1 MKKFFFFGI
10 YIGDMAFL
18 FVFTMKTINVATTFI
33 ISVSSHFICLVF
45 AISDISAALQ
55 LLFSLTNFYLDYKRI
70 RPLIN
75 EHIKRNKKA
84 KYKDFNEKVVD

>member
-1 MKKFFFFGI
+1 MKNVFFLDI

-18 FVFTMKTINVATTFI
+18 FVFTMKAINLATTF

-45 AISDISAALQ
+45 AISDISVALQ
-55 LLFSLTNFYLDYKRI
+55 LLFSLTNFYLDYKKI
-70 RPLIN
+70 RPLTN

-84 KYKDFNEKVVD
+84 KYKNLYEKVVD